1 MPEWYRDT
9 SALLF
14 RILCFIADFQ
24 EPYVLLRY
32 HPDTPLFDE
41 RFKNYGYNK
50 VQLFEHLRAMSYRF
64 YIWNQ
69 RLYFFSI
76 RGNGNEPVHSICF
89 Q

>member
-41 RFKNYGYNK
+41 RFKNYGYN
-50 VQLFEHLRAMSYRF
+50 
-64 YIWNQ
+64 
-69 RLYFFSI
+69 
-76 RGNGNEPVHSICF
+76 
-89 Q
+89 